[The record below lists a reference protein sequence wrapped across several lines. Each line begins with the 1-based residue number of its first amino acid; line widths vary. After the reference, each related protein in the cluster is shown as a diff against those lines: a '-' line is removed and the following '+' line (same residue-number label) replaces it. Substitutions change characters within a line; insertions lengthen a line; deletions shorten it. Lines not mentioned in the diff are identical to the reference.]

1 MSNYKRFITYLFQ
14 YDKNDK
20 LGNCGFAK
28 VEQRQNQC
36 RMELHISK
44 CPGQLR
50 EIEVCLFARKGEKL
64 PRIILGKL
72 PVRGQR
78 ADGVFRFD
86 TEAVAGG
93 NYSFSQIC
101 GIVLLSAQGCL
112 IASQWDDE
120 AIDWGNLCLESEEEM
135 SLETD
140 RETELLKKAAES
152 ETMVSPEAPA
162 ADQAPI
168 LSEEPVIE
176 EQTIEDQTVEEA
188 PMHMQS
194 ASAWATE
201 NVGCP
206 ELAGCWADFRRD
218 HVEICPFAGDCKV
231 SAIRFDLRDFK
242 RLPKQFWFIRS
253 NSFLLHGYFNYGALL
268 FGYFREEDRWFL
280 GIPGIFQN
288 QERVMASLFGF
299 TEFRTQEPCRQKT
312 GEFGYW
318 YRYLN

>member
-231 SAIRFDLRDFK
+231 SAIRFDSVSYTHLDVYKRQECMFHMFVNKSRDEIK
-242 RLPKQFWFIRS
+242 GDGQWEGYKASAWGQFIHGTFCLITDFIFCNARAVIYVLVIVC
-253 NSFLLHGYFNYGALL
+253 LLYT
-268 FGYFREEDRWFL
+268 
-280 GIPGIFQN
+280 
-288 QERVMASLFGF
+288 S
-299 TEFRTQEPCRQKT
+299 RTS
-312 GEFGYW
+312 
-318 YRYLN
+318 